1 MIVCPAAPAAGSNL
15 SLRAA
20 AGGSWLS
27 IGIASEFEVPRA
39 TWGVMFRDSSA
50 ETVQASMS
58 TVAVE
63 VEERVC

>member
-1 MIVCPAAPAAGSNL
+1 M
-15 SLRAA
+15 RAA

-63 VEERVC
+63 AEERVC